1 MCYYLYGLWRYSLA
15 LGSMNGSTGAIK
27 ANQSSLGGLS
37 ITLIAIILVFVA
49 IISIS
54 IVVTN
59 RSKVQRLGRALRFN
73 YGQQEPKPP
82 VFVVWSQSAYIVLLD
97 MTKGCTNIRGQN
109 LLFISF
115 MIIWNTGF
123 HGFVTR

>member
-1 MCYYLYGLWRYSLA
+1 
-15 LGSMNGSTGAIK
+15 MNGSTGPIK
-27 ANQSSLGGLS
+27 AKQTSLDGLS

-73 YGQQEPKPP
+73 YGQQEPTPH
-82 VFVVWSQSAYIVLLD
+82 VFVV
-97 MTKGCTNIRGQN
+97 
-109 LLFISF
+109 
-115 MIIWNTGF
+115 
-123 HGFVTR
+123 